1 MSIEDELKGRFRN
14 EYHKGLINLHFTS
27 KLLIYSFEKTLKQH
41 KITELQYNI
50 LKVLRGNIS
59 EGPLSIG
66 FLKERMLDKNSD
78 VSRIIDKLLTKNL
91 IKRAENPIDR
101 RQKNIEISESGL
113 SLLGNMDS
121 CELKV
126 DALLSKLN
134 ETEIKELNRLLDKIR
149 E

>member
-1 MSIEDELKGRFRN
+1 
-14 EYHKGLINLHFTS
+14 
-27 KLLIYSFEKTLKQH
+27 
-41 KITELQYNI
+41 
-50 LKVLRGNIS
+50 
-59 EGPLSIG
+59 
-66 FLKERMLDKNSD
+66 MLDKNSD